1 MAKQTEKQPE
11 AKKKNGITNGRIFVI
26 RQALM
31 EILSPA
37 NEEKVRAFSAY
48 KMIDALEEIN
58 KRAEIIRKV
67 IPGFI
72 EYEKESNSPEVLS
85 LDMFA
90 REAKLKELK
99 KKYADDIKRAEEFL
113 KDDYDGDLPKIKM
126 SELKTDRGNT
136 VSLTYQ
142 QAAAIRPILD
152 EDK

>member
-11 AKKKNGITNGRIFVI
+11 TKKKNGITNGRIFVI

-31 EILSPA
+31 EILSPT
-37 NEEKVRAFSAY
+37 NEERVRAFSAY

-58 KRAEIIRKV
+58 RRAEIIRKV
-67 IPGFI
+67 IPGYI
-72 EYEKESNSPEVLS
+72 EYEKELNSPEVQS

-90 REAKLKELK
+90 RKAKLEELE

-113 KDDYDGDLPKIKM
+113 KADYDGDLPKIKM

-136 VSLTYQ
+136 ISLTYQ
-142 QAAAIRPILD
+142 QAAAIRPILA